1 MIIIFV
7 ASFLLWMVAMTL
19 SDVDYGKVVGTSF
32 LVIMLPF
39 LLLIVMLVVPIILIF
54 DKEKRNL
61 FTSAIDKE
69 KEIE

>member
-19 SDVDYGKVVGTSF
+19 SDVDYGKVVGTAF

-69 KEIE
+69 QEIE

>member
-19 SDVDYGKVVGTSF
+19 SDVDYGKVVGTAF

-54 DKEKRNL
+54 DKEKRDL

-69 KEIE
+69 QEIE